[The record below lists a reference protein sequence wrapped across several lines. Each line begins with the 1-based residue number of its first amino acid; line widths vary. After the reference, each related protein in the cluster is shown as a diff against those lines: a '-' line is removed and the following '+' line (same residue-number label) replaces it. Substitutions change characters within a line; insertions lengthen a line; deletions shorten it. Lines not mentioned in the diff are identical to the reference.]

1 MLESDTKSLRER
13 GGMLQG
19 KPRPWLSQADP
30 GPLQGSHQD
39 TVWCVLRGPA
49 RRDVSL
55 KDGKYTLY
63 TGHHGTHL
71 LGSVLIT
78 NLSANHISPG
88 ALQVTQTSDLRQG

>member
-1 MLESDTKSLRER
+1 MFESDTKSLRER

-49 RRDVSL
+49 RRDVLL
-55 KDGKYTLY
+55 KDGKYTPIHRAPRD
-63 TGHHGTHL
+63 T
-71 LGSVLIT
+71 
-78 NLSANHISPG
+78 SPWKC
-88 ALQVTQTSDLRQG
+88 AD